1 MSKKPLVMWFDQDG
15 NLSEHIIVP
24 HLAAQYGY
32 KSEEAKDFTDTM
44 KVLKIQEYRR
54 RSARVQLQSVTTGRK
69 YSMYI
74 DGFNKVLEKGHLQN
88 MHIDGTWHFIKR
100 SSGQAVELVMDVP

>member
-1 MSKKPLVMWFDQDG
+1 MSKKVLTIWFDQNG
-15 NLSEHIIVP
+15 NLSEHSIVP

-32 KSEEAKDFTDTM
+32 KSEDAKDFVDTM

-54 RSARVQLQSVTTGRK
+54 RSARVQLQSTITGRK

-74 DGFNKVLEKGHLQN
+74 DGFNKVLENNRLQN
-88 MHIDGTWHFIKR
+88 LHIEGTFRFLKR
-100 SSGQAVELVMDVP
+100 SSGQAIELLEDKP